1 MNVSYYLIQ
10 EFVKFK
16 RLRYLTVLIK
26 LKSIYSSG
34 CVHNYTPFKLAKS
47 CHLSR
52 NSVKKY
58 VQWFLDNGFARMEG
72 NDLVFNKFKNIHKK
86 YSRGLLKLDTS
97 LSVKKI
103 EVLFNKEIML
113 DKVRK
118 FRYKQQISKDLK
130 SRERYSAAKRFA
142 RLKGERILPS
152 ADANYSVSI
161 KKLSKHFNCSVGKA
175 QRIVNLLCEEN
186 VMRRIQT
193 FIPVQRKNKC
203 DYQNRN
209 LLSAISG
216 SWVSGGQV
224 FQRKKNVYIF

>member
-1 MNVSYYLIQ
+1 MNVSYYLIR
-10 EFVKFK
+10 EFVNLKK
-16 RLRYLTVLIK
+16 LRYLTVLIK

-34 CVHNYTPFKLAKS
+34 CVHNYSPYKLSKS
-47 CHLSR
+47 CHISR

-58 VQWFLDNGFARMEG
+58 VEWYLDNGFARIEG
-72 NDLVFNKFKNIHKK
+72 NDLVFNKFTKIKKK
-86 YSRGLLKLDTS
+86 YSRGILKLDTTS
-97 LSVKKI
+97 TVKKI

-118 FRYKQQISKDLK
+118 FKYKQQIGKDLT
-130 SRERYSAAKRFA
+130 SRERYSAAKKFS

-161 KKLSKHFNCSVGKA
+161 KRLSKHFNCSVGKA
-175 QRIVNLLCEEN
+175 QRIVNSLCEEN
-186 VMRRIQT
+186 LMRRVQT
-193 FIPVQRKNKC
+193 FIPIQRKDKC
-203 DYQNRN
+203 NYQNG
-209 LLSAISG
+209 LLLKLKG